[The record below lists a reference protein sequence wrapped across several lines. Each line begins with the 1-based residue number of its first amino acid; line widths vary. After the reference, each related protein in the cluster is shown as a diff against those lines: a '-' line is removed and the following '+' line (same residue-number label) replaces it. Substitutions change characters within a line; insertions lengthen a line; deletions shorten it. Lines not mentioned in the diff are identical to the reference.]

1 MPTQATL
8 EKFIARVVEGAHTEA
23 IEEFY
28 TPEASMQENQS
39 APRQGRELL
48 VAKERATMARVKSVK
63 STCVQPVF
71 VNGDHV
77 VIRWVFE
84 FQWLD
89 GKQTRIEELAYQRW
103 ETDVN
108 GHEQIAHETFFYDP
122 AQFVAK

>member
-8 EKFIARVVEGAHTEA
+8 DKFIARVVEGAHTEA

-28 TPEASMQENQS
+28 TPNASMQENMS
-39 APRQGRELL
+39 APRQGRDALA
-48 VAKERATMARVKSVK
+48 AKERATMARVKSVK

-71 VNGDHV
+71 VNGNHV

-84 FQWLD
+84 FEWKD

-103 ETDVN
+103 ENDVDGN
-108 GHEQIAHETFFYDP
+108 EQIAQETFFYDP
-122 AQFVAK
+122 AQFVAT